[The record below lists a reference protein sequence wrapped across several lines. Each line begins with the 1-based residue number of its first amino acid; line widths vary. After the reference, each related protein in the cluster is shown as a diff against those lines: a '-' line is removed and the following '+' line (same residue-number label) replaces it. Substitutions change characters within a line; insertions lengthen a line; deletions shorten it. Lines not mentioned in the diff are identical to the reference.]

1 MLLPACTALR
11 KLGTLAERGSARR
24 RIEPACNAA
33 TPTMVAMVTRRV
45 LSPRAT
51 PPCTILVCRERCR
64 LSILCTA
71 AAPGRLPCGADVY
84 SGWPRSRDNR
94 HSYFDQFEKC
104 HFCSSDASCENRE
117 RKLLDG
123 QFGAA
128 RGVAR
133 WEREK
138 HLMNRAWPR
147 EGAYLETWMTLSAHL
162 QTVAGELIGARERVG
177 SRDYA
182 ACGCVP
188 RFEGYPRH
196 PWQVHLMLSTCSHIV
211 LIRD

>member
-64 LSILCTA
+64 LSILCIA

-94 HSYFDQFEKC
+94 HSCFDQFEKC
-104 HFCSSDASCENRE
+104 HLCSSDASCEKNSE

-133 WEREK
+133 WERE
-138 HLMNRAWPR
+138 
-147 EGAYLETWMTLSAHL
+147 
-162 QTVAGELIGARERVG
+162 RERNIWWIERGHGRV
-177 SRDYA
+177 RTLK
-182 ACGCVP
+182 
-188 RFEGYPRH
+188 REW
-196 PWQVHLMLSTCSHIV
+196 PWAHTCKP
-211 LIRD
+211 